1 MVKGLFTEL
10 ITEDTCVKIYD
21 PANKKLLGVFPNF
34 TRAGKILN
42 VTPRFLLNKT
52 ETKKRVYS
60 EYYKKE
66 IAVRYGT
73 MKEGD
78 KELIDKTL
86 KNKKL

>member
-1 MVKGLFTEL
+1 MVKGLLTEL

-78 KELIDKTL
+78 DELIKLTL
-86 KNKKL
+86 KNKVL

>member
-34 TRAGKILN
+34 TRASKFLN
-42 VTPRFLLNKT
+42 VTPRFLQNKT
-52 ETKKRVYS
+52 ETKKRVYL

-66 IAVRYGT
+66 IAVRYGAI
-73 MKEGD
+73 KEGD
-78 KELIDKTL
+78 VDLISKTL
-86 KNKKL
+86 KKQIL